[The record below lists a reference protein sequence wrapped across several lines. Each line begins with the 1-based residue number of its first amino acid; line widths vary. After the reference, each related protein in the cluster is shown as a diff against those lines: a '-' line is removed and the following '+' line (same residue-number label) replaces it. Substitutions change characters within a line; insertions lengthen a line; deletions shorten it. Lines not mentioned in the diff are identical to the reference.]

1 MGDRLFSL
9 AFKPFVYDLFIA
21 GETKEDISETMRA
34 MEKRVGLKP
43 LLSPMLEDDP
53 SQEGAGQAKRYEAA
67 LILNGHIPF
76 FPPFSEPWST
86 SPT

>member
-53 SQEGAGQAKRYEAA
+53 SRRA
-67 LILNGHIPF
+67 LVRLKGMKLH
-76 FPPFSEPWST
+76 
-86 SPT
+86 